1 MFQPFFN
8 DLNIHHQRHRFIDV
22 PLTLEARDGI
32 ARANT
37 FLNMARYRL
46 STIRDEI
53 GPESACDLDYLFK
66 LCLGVCAMVNRA
78 EAKNLQVLALFHR
91 VDCANSR
98 AVFRNTFN

>member
-1 MFQPFFN
+1 
-8 DLNIHHQRHRFIDV
+8 
-22 PLTLEARDGI
+22 
-32 ARANT
+32 
-37 FLNMARYRL
+37 MARYRL

-66 LCLGVCAMVNRA
+66 LCLGVYAMVDRA

-98 AVFRNTFN
+98 TVFRNTFN